1 MLMTCNCRNVKF
13 NDVMYASRT
22 DVKINLSQTGV
33 QYPYCKNCGDWL
45 TTTQKEKHDSEK
57 VEKWEE
63 RKRSEL
69 NMIRKTYARISYGKD
84 KTSTS
89 CMNCGTII
97 KSPMS
102 YCPVCKSTQLKSVKA
117 E

>member
-1 MLMTCNCRNVKF
+1 MTCSCKNIKF

-45 TTTQKEKHDSEK
+45 TTTQKEKHDLEK

-63 RKRSEL
+63 RKRIEL
-69 NMIRKTYARISYGKD
+69 NMIKKTLNWGCFYYLPIYS
-84 KTSTS
+84 
-89 CMNCGTII
+89 N
-97 KSPMS
+97 
-102 YCPVCKSTQLKSVKA
+102 VQLILL
-117 E
+117 

>member
-69 NMIRKTYARISYGKD
+69 NMVRKTYLVGEFQEYY
-84 KTSTS
+84 
-89 CMNCGTII
+89 TI
-97 KSPMS
+97 MRCFRM
-102 YCPVCKSTQLKSVKA
+102 YLMLK
-117 E
+117 

>member
-69 NMIRKTYARISYGKD
+69 NMVRKTANTTGYKGA
-84 KTSTS
+84 
-89 CMNCGTII
+89 
-97 KSPMS
+97 
-102 YCPVCKSTQLKSVKA
+102 LKN
-117 E
+117 